1 MQSRSRICSCGFQSP
16 PREGRI
22 GVSCRTG
29 HRFWTFPVTSP
40 RGEDPRPP
48 ARWKSQGGFPVTSPR
63 GEDPL
68 GLGVNPAHVS
78 FPVTSPRGEDPPA
91 LSCTGWRHSRFQ
103 SPPREGRIPPPMRLP
118 ASSGMIVSSHLPARG
133 GSIPW
138 ASGQRRRR
146 VSSHLPARGG
156 SLLRNGLVN
165 RPRSFPVTSPRG
177 EDRDNLLEI
186 QFDMDE
192 VSSHLPARGGS
203 LGWSVLYFLIGCFQ
217 SPPREGRIHG
227 VAAWYRD
234 MDVSSHLPARG
245 GSGGQGSQAP
255 NGPCFQSPPREGRIS
270 FSRGSAAG
278 GYSFQSPPREGRIRR
293 T

>member
-1 MQSRSRICSCGFQSP
+1 MSVAGRDTGFGRFQSPPREGRIHARQPDGKVKGGFQSP

-22 GVSCRTG
+22 RWVWAST
-29 HRFWTFPVTSP
+29 
-40 RGEDPRPP
+40 RP
-48 ARWKSQGGFPVTSPR
+48 T
-63 GEDPL
+63 
-68 GLGVNPAHVS
+68 
-78 FPVTSPRGEDPPA
+78 
-91 LSCTGWRHSRFQ
+91 SRFQ
-103 SPPREGRIPPPMRLP
+103 SPPREGRILPLCHVLDGVILVSSHLPARGGSPPMRLP